1 MKMKLNMKM
10 KLKMKMK
17 MIKKK
22 VLFDF
27 SGIVFGYSRS
37 SAAPLA
43 LRSQI
48 ARTSI
53 SAMQF
58 LV

>member
-10 KLKMKMK
+10 KLKMK

-53 SAMQF
+53 STMQF

>member
-1 MKMKLNMKM
+1 M